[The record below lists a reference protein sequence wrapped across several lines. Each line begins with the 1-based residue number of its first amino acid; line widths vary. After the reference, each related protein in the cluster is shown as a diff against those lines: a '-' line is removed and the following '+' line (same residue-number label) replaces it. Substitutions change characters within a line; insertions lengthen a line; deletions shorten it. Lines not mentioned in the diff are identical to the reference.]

1 MLTGFAP
8 GVKKSYIVEAGS
20 LNFAKLRS
28 QQRLLF
34 FFYLMVHCQKELHV
48 LLSRQIFFSPFLLM
62 SKMMFYFY
70 CFSRL
75 EILGGYIHQSLLV
88 TLGLNVFTNS
98 ICNYAH
104 VISLTTFHF
113 QRIIQVS
120 KMIPQ

>member
-1 MLTGFAP
+1 
-8 GVKKSYIVEAGS
+8 
-20 LNFAKLRS
+20 
-28 QQRLLF
+28 
-34 FFYLMVHCQKELHV
+34 
-48 LLSRQIFFSPFLLM
+48 
-62 SKMMFYFY
+62 MFYFY

-88 TLGLNVFTNS
+88 ALGLNVFTNS
-98 ICNYAH
+98 ICKYAQ